1 MFLAVSKRT
10 KPWPYILRKWRKLV
24 SHNWLLDRGASRMVN
39 WSSSVALWRTQ
50 IPSLFMCC
58 QPQYAGFIFRLIS
71 LLVLWYFSYLQT
83 STGENILFHPVY
95 VFFFIYSRSIFKVFA
110 YYSLL
115 TSVLGIWS
123 LSLSVGCSVVSR
135 QVPLSMEFSRQEYW
149 SG

>member
-1 MFLAVSKRT
+1 MLIFDKLGLTREKHWLFGKEFVIKEPLWPVYLA
-10 KPWPYILRKWRKLV
+10 LRWFWG
-24 SHNWLLDRGASRMVN
+24 WLETLQAFDTIRS
-39 WSSSVALWRTQ
+39 
-50 IPSLFMCC
+50 
-58 QPQYAGFIFRLIS
+58 
-71 LLVLWYFSYLQT
+71 YFSYLQT